1 MTRREQLGVLG
12 LGLMGGGVARSLL
25 REGWEV
31 LAYDLSDVA
40 LQRVTD
46 KGGRVASS
54 AADLAR
60 RVDIL
65 LTSLPRPSDVRSVY
79 LDRDGLVE
87 HLRPG
92 ALAIDLSTVDP
103 ATSRHVHDGLAER
116 GVHFLACPLGK
127 GPAQAESGQLP
138 LFVGGRADLLERARP
153 VFNTIGERVH
163 HLGDVEQAAAFKL
176 ISNLM
181 GMTSVVVMAEGLLL
195 AERAGIASDVLL
207 EALADTGGHSYQ
219 VAVRG
224 PLLVQRDFAP
234 RFPVSLALK
243 DLRLALQTADEV
255 DAVTPLGALALQLFR
270 AAANAG
276 LAGED
281 AVSVAKVIEQL
292 WGIRRTS
299 PPSQSATTRRDQ

>member
-1 MTRREQLGVLG
+1 MTQREQVGVLG

-31 LAYDLSDVA
+31 LAYDLSNAA
-40 LQRVTD
+40 LQRVIE
-46 KGGRVASS
+46 KGGRAASS

-60 RVDIL
+60 RVDVL
-65 LTSLPRPSDVRSVY
+65 LTSLPRPTDVRSVY
-79 LDRDGLVE
+79 LDRDGLAE

-92 ALAIDLSTVDP
+92 SLAVDLSTVDP
-103 ATSRHVHDGLAER
+103 ATSRQVHDGLAER
-116 GVHFLACPLGK
+116 GIHFLACPLGK

-153 VFNTIGERVH
+153 VFDAIGEQTH

-181 GMTSVVVMAEGLLL
+181 GMTSIVVMAEGLLL

-207 EALADTGGHSYQ
+207 AALADTGGHSYQ

-224 PLLVQRDFAP
+224 PLLAQRDFAP

-243 DLRLALQTADEV
+243 DLRLALQAADGM
-255 DAVTPLGALALQLFR
+255 DAVTPLGALALQVFS

-281 AVSVAKVIEQL
+281 AVSVAKVIERL
-292 WGIRRTS
+292 WGIQR
-299 PPSQSATTRRDQ
+299 A

>member
-1 MTRREQLGVLG
+1 MTQREQVGVLG

-31 LAYDLSDVA
+31 LAYDLSNAA
-40 LQRVTD
+40 LQRVIE
-46 KGGRVASS
+46 KGGRAASS

-60 RVDIL
+60 RVDVL
-65 LTSLPRPSDVRSVY
+65 LTSLPRPTDVRSVY
-79 LDRDGLVE
+79 LDRDGLAE
-87 HLRPG
+87 RLRPG
-92 ALAIDLSTVDP
+92 SLAIDLSTVDP
-103 ATSRHVHDGLAER
+103 ATSRQVHDGLAER
-116 GVHFLACPLGK
+116 GIHFLACPLGK

-153 VFNTIGERVH
+153 VFDAIGEQTH

-181 GMTSVVVMAEGLLL
+181 GMTSIVVMAEGLLL

-207 EALADTGGHSYQ
+207 AALADTGGHSYQ

-224 PLLVQRDFAP
+224 PLLAQRDFAP

-243 DLRLALQTADEV
+243 DLRLALQAADGM
-255 DAVTPLGALALQLFR
+255 DAVTPLGALALQVFS

-281 AVSVAKVIEQL
+281 AVSVAKVIERL
-292 WGIRRTS
+292 WGIQR
-299 PPSQSATTRRDQ
+299 A